1 MYLVRRHNLKTLCLL
16 CCVWCVVLYAA
27 TTRVQRRQLSVVLE
41 WQRQQ
46 VNRIHLT
53 FITLVYCLFLLV
65 PYTYDFSFCPP
76 SFNPLGSPLLHFTA
90 VNTRL
95 LLFFF
100 FALPLPFINICC
112 TNSKNQRLNKVL

>member
-16 CCVWCVVLYAA
+16 CCVWCVVLHAA

-100 FALPLPFINICC
+100 CLTVAIYQHLLYKFKESA
-112 TNSKNQRLNKVL
+112 T